1 MYLMQTNEIKLEFYQ
16 NFLVSLRTDNLIGI
30 FDE

>member
-16 NFLVSLRTDNLIGI
+16 NFLVPLRTYNLIGI